1 MRTSKLIALAATA
14 ILAAC
19 ANQKEPAEQAVSKIE
34 ASLDGVRA
42 DAQKYAA
49 DQLQA
54 VDTSVG
60 KLKER
65 LAQKDYDGVIGGAP
79 SVASEID
86 QLKSTV
92 ATAKADAEATLAAAQ
107 AEWNDL
113 NASVPGL
120 VEKLQARVDQIA
132 KSKKYPKGMDKA
144 GFETAKSGFDALKT
158 EWTEATSE
166 FAAGEAANAVR
177 KARSAKSKAE
187 ELITQLEV
195 KA

>member
-42 DAQKYAA
+42 DAKQYAA

-79 SVASEID
+79 SVASEVD
-86 QLKSTV
+86 SLKTAV
-92 ATAKADAEATLAAAQ
+92 AAAKADAEATLAAAQ

-113 NASVPGL
+113 NSSVPGM

-144 GFETAKSGFDALKT
+144 GFETAKSGFEALKT
-158 EWTEATSE
+158 EWTEAGSE
-166 FAAGEAANAVR
+166 FASGQAANAVR

-187 ELITQLEV
+187 ELTTLLEG